1 MRFRSFLIAVCLL
14 CVLPVLAQDYP
25 TVLTPLGTYNTNTF
39 DEGGAEI
46 AAFHATSKTLYVV
59 NGAAKSIDLLDITD
73 PTTITLKTQLS
84 MADYGDAANSVA
96 VNGDLV
102 AVAVQADP
110 KTDNGSVVFFTPDGG
125 FITRVTV
132 GALPD
137 MLTFTSDGM
146 KVLVANEGEPSD
158 DYATDPEGSI
168 SIIDLSMGI
177 EMVTDASVTTI
188 GFADV
193 TLPDGVRIYGPNATQ
208 AQDIEPEY
216 ITISDDNA
224 LAYVTLQENNA
235 LAIVDLMSKSIVSVV
250 ALGLKDHSI
259 EGNGMDT
266 TKDDGAINIAT
277 RPVFGMYQPDAIAFY
292 STDAGNFL
300 VTANEG
306 DTRDYDG
313 FSEEGEIGETPLD
326 PEKFPN
332 AEELAAE
339 DVLGGA
345 EVMLTGDTDGDGDL
359 DQLLMPGARSIT
371 IWSADGALVW
381 DSGDQIEQFTAATF
395 PDDFNS
401 DNAENGSFDDRSDNK
416 GPEPEGVTVANING
430 SWYAFVGLERI
441 GGIMTFDISNPTA
454 PVLVGYANSRDF
466 SGDAEAGTAGD
477 LGPEGVLFISAET
490 SPNGKNL
497 LVVTNEV
504 SGSTTVWQIG
514 E

>member
-1 MRFRSFLIAVCLL
+1 MRFRSFLIALCLL
-14 CVLPVLAQDYP
+14 CVLPVLAQDNP
-25 TVLTPLGTYNTNTF
+25 LVLTPLGTYKTNTF

-46 AAFHATSKTLYVV
+46 VAYHAASRTLYVV
-59 NGAAKSIDLLDITD
+59 NGAAKTIDLLDITD
-73 PTTITLKTQLS
+73 PTNITLKSQLS

-96 VNGDLV
+96 VYGDLV

-125 FITRVTV
+125 YITRATV

-137 MLTFTSDGM
+137 MVVFTSDGM
-146 KVLVANEGEPSD
+146 KVLTANEGEPND
-158 DYATDPEGSI
+158 DYSIDPEGSV

-177 EMVTDASVTTI
+177 EMVTDDSVTTI

-216 ITISDDNA
+216 IAISDDNA

-250 ALGLKDHSI
+250 ALGLKDHSVD
-259 EGNGMDT
+259 GNGLDLA
-266 TKDDGAINIAT
+266 KDDGKINIT
-277 RPVFGMYQPDAIAFY
+277 THPVFGMYQPDGIAFY
-292 STDAGNFL
+292 ATAEGNFL

-306 DTRDYDG
+306 DTRDYDTY
-313 FSEEGEIGETPLD
+313 SEEGEIGETPLD

-332 AEELAAE
+332 AEELANPE
-339 DVLGGA
+339 VMGGA
-345 EVMLTGDTDGDGDL
+345 VVMMTGDTDGDGDL
-359 DQLLMPGARSIT
+359 DVLLMPGARSMS
-371 IWSADGALVW
+371 IWSADGVLVW
-381 DSGDQIEQFTAATF
+381 DSGDQIEQFIAATF

-401 DNAENGSFDDRSDNK
+401 NHVANDSFDNRSDNK

-430 SWYAFVGLERI
+430 AWYAFVGLERM
-441 GGIMTFDISNPTA
+441 GGIVIFDISNPTA
-454 PVLVGYANSRDF
+454 PVLVGYTTNRDF
-466 SGDAEAGTAGD
+466 AGDPEAGTAGD
-477 LGPEGVLFISAET
+477 LGPEGLVFIDAES

-497 LVVTNEV
+497 LVVANEI
-504 SGSTTVWQIG
+504 SGSTTIWQIG